1 MELKQR
7 QFGSSVREKKGIC
20 VGCALG
26 RERRQ
31 IFFLII
37 FLIKKKKDENKLGC
51 ISYSACWF
59 CVGTVAQSH
68 FGPLMQAKIWA

>member
-1 MELKQR
+1 M
-7 QFGSSVREKKGIC
+7 REKKGIC

-68 FGPLMQAKIWA
+68 LGPLMQAKIWA

>member
-1 MELKQR
+1 M
-7 QFGSSVREKKGIC
+7 REKEGIC

-31 IFFLII
+31 IFF
-37 FLIKKKKDENKLGC
+37 FLIKKKDQNKLGW

-59 CVGTVAQSH
+59 CVGT
-68 FGPLMQAKIWA
+68 